1 MEGRNEEEME
11 GRNEEEMEE
20 KVRRRWREGMR
31 RRWRGGWKD
40 GHWGY
45 SERERI
51 RETEVAEHC
60 HNKICTTEADVKK
73 KISQA

>member
-1 MEGRNEEEME
+1 
-11 GRNEEEMEE
+11 
-20 KVRRRWREGMR
+20 MR